1 MSFEVSILAWAI
13 LLTVVQF
20 ALMAI
25 AVNRDVGPRWTAGA
39 RDEPRA
45 YGRMAGRMKRAF
57 DNQLEG
63 LLLFTAAVVVVA
75 LSGHSTPFTQ
85 WMATL
90 YLAARIAYVPAYA
103 FPVWGLR
110 SAVWAVGF
118 FATVAMPVSALVFA
132 TPL

>member
-1 MSFEVSILAWAI
+1 MTFEVSILAWSV

-20 ALMAI
+20 ALMA
-25 AVNRDVGPRWTAGA
+25 AALKRDVGPRWMGGS
-39 RDEPRA
+39 RDELRQFGP
-45 YGRMAGRMKRAF
+45 MAGRMKRAF

-63 LLLFTAAVVVVA
+63 LLLFAAAVVVVT
-75 LSGHSTPFTQ
+75 LSGHSTAFTQ
-85 WMATL
+85 WMATF

-110 SAVWAVGF
+110 SAVWSVGF
-118 FATVAMPVSALVFA
+118 FATVAMVVSALVFA